1 MRQRWIVVGLA
12 ALLACASPGG
22 VSQREAERDLAAG
35 RGDVAAQKLERARD
49 AAPRSV
55 EIRVDLAH
63 AYYLQ
68 AREALEGGRE
78 ADYATYIE
86 KAQNE
91 LLTAAEIDPESSDVH
106 LWMGIILAYQ
116 NDIHGAIDSFTN
128 AKKLAPGVW
137 VHTTNLA
144 ETWIYAGNVARARTL
159 LDRAR
164 KQGAPPAVIEMNEV
178 LAAWKQGDYVEARDI
193 FDGVYALD
201 PSVVRNWN
209 VAPVG
214 ERIESFGDFTKFC
227 CDHVA
232 CGPYMANACKE
243 MDLHVAEREL
253 QEETLRKELEM
264 AAERRRRLKE
274 IYDKRGDLEIKV
286 ED

>member
-1 MRQRWIVVGLA
+1 MRERWIAGGLV
-12 ALLACASPGG
+12 ALLACAPGA
-22 VSQREAERDLAAG
+22 VARREAERDLAAG
-35 RGDVAAQKLERARD
+35 RADVAAEKLEVARD

-55 EIRVDLAH
+55 DIRVNLAH
-63 AYYLQ
+63 AYYLL
-68 AREALEGGRE
+68 AREALDARRE
-78 ADYATYIE
+78 ADYVAYIE

-193 FDGVYALD
+193 FEGVYSMNPD
-201 PSVVRNWN
+201 VVRNWN

-214 ERIESFGDFTKFC
+214 ERIESFEDFTKFC
-227 CDHVA
+227 CNHVA
-232 CGPYMANACKE
+232 CGPYMADACKE
-243 MDLHVAEREL
+243 MDLQVAERDL
-253 QEETLRKELEM
+253 QEETLRKELDL

-274 IYDKRGDLEIKV
+274 IYDGRGDLDIKV

>member
-1 MRQRWIVVGLA
+1 MRERWIAGGLV
-12 ALLACASPGG
+12 ALLACAPGA
-22 VSQREAERDLAAG
+22 VAKREAERDLAAG
-35 RGDVAAQKLERARD
+35 RADVAAEKLEVARD

-55 EIRVDLAH
+55 DIRVNLAH
-63 AYYLQ
+63 AYYLL
-68 AREALEGGRE
+68 AREALDARRE
-78 ADYATYIE
+78 ADYVAYIE

-164 KQGAPPAVIEMNEV
+164 KQGAPRAVIEMNEV

-193 FDGVYALD
+193 FEGVYSMNPD
-201 PSVVRNWN
+201 VVRNWN

-214 ERIESFGDFTKFC
+214 ERIESFEDFTKFC
-227 CDHVA
+227 CNHVA
-232 CGPYMANACKE
+232 CGPYMADACKE
-243 MDLHVAEREL
+243 MDLQVAERDL
-253 QEETLRKELEM
+253 QEETLRKELDL

-274 IYDKRGDLEIKV
+274 IYDGRGDLDIKV